1 MIKITEEIEICLID
15 ILDQK
20 VGHFSEFGAIM
31 GDDCEFVIYYD
42 DNRNGP
48 YLAHVSEFE
57 IDGILVKLK

>member
-1 MIKITEEIEICLID
+1 
-15 ILDQK
+15 
-20 VGHFSEFGAIM
+20 M

>member
-1 MIKITEEIEICLID
+1 MIKITQEIEALLTS
-15 ILDQK
+15 LDDNE
-20 VGHFSEFGAIM
+20 VGFFGPFGAAI
-31 GDDCEFVIYYD
+31 GDCEFVIYYD